1 MDRKIF
7 ALRAPKDLGL
17 RPPGSGDPFSNA
29 HPRHSRGGVATQCT
43 LQGLDDAPF
52 GDGFVVGKVPLPLR
66 FLFDQAVCAVRVRQ
80 SVRRCHLQRAR
91 RVLGRL
97 NRGV

>member
-29 HPRHSRGGVATQCT
+29 HPRHSWRGVAPQSSQRDANAPCT
-43 LQGLDDAPF
+43 VF
-52 GDGFVVGKVPLPLR
+52 N
-66 FLFDQAVCAVRVRQ
+66 
-80 SVRRCHLQRAR
+80 
-91 RVLGRL
+91 RL
-97 NRGV
+97 NQ

>member
-29 HPRHSRGGVATQCT
+29 HPRHSRGGVATQWGRHAHKHT
-43 LQGLDDAPF
+43 ESIRWTGQGKDDAR
-52 GDGFVVGKVPLPLR
+52 KR
-66 FLFDQAVCAVRVRQ
+66 IKR
-80 SVRRCHLQRAR
+80 
-91 RVLGRL
+91 
-97 NRGV
+97 